1 MRRDRGRAPV
11 ATLAAG
17 AAGDEEKGIEMT
29 DRTYTIYAELVIGK
43 HGERAG
49 RRVYSTRSLPEAEG
63 FVREWNR
70 ARAGVSQACIVEGGA
85 ETAKRSA

>member
-1 MRRDRGRAPV
+1 MS
-11 ATLAAG
+11 
-17 AAGDEEKGIEMT
+17 

-63 FVREWNR
+63 FVR
-70 ARAGVSQACIVEGGA
+70 AGSSKAWIVEGGA